1 MGNRNNQ
8 IQSPPLTR
16 GGLGWGKTIFDTLII
31 TFKTSSKI
39 KHPTKP
45 SMKYFTMSQKNEIPQ
60 GKVLL
65 KPGTLWQCV
74 KDQTQ
79 YALECGALLSIPTDF
94 ELVEENGIKFLVRIV
109 SNLTRKDKDKQ
120 QGKNKNPF
128 LPYEKDLLV
137 ADISESH
144 VCILNKFN
152 VVDYHL
158 LIITRAFE
166 EQEKLLTL
174 EDFAAMWACLAE
186 FDGLVFYNGGKLAGA
201 SQPHKHL
208 QIVPLPLTPSG
219 LQVPI
224 EPLLTSAVFVDS
236 VTTIPGLPFVH
247 ALGKLNSSGSP
258 YTDAV
263 TTLELYHTLLSAVG
277 LQARED
283 NRQSGAYNLLATR
296 EWMLIIPRSREDFH
310 GISVN
315 SLGFAGALLVRK
327 HEHMQIIKQHG
338 PMTVLKN
345 VALPVP

>member
-1 MGNRNNQ
+1 
-8 IQSPPLTR
+8 
-16 GGLGWGKTIFDTLII
+16 
-31 TFKTSSKI
+31 
-39 KHPTKP
+39 
-45 SMKYFTMSQKNEIPQ
+45 MSQKNEIPQ
-60 GKVLL
+60 GKILL
-65 KPGTLWQCV
+65 KPGTLWQSI
-74 KDQTQ
+74 KEQTQ
-79 YALECGALLSIPTDF
+79 YALESGALLSIPTDF
-94 ELVEENGIKFLVRIV
+94 ELVEENGIQFLVRIV
-109 SNLTRKDKDKQ
+109 SNLTRKHRDKQ

-128 LPYEKDLLV
+128 LPYEEDLFV

-186 FDGLVFYNGGKLAGA
+186 LDGLVFYNGGKLAGA

-208 QIVPLPLTPSG
+208 QILPLPLTPSG

-224 EPLLTSAVFVDS
+224 EPLLTSVVFVDS

-247 ALGKLNSSGSP
+247 ALGKLNPSGSP

-277 LQARED
+277 LEALED

-310 GISVN
+310 GISIN
-315 SLGFAGALLVRK
+315 SLGFAGALLVRTQ
-327 HEHMQIIKQHG
+327 EQMQIIKQHG
-338 PMTVLKN
+338 PMTILKN